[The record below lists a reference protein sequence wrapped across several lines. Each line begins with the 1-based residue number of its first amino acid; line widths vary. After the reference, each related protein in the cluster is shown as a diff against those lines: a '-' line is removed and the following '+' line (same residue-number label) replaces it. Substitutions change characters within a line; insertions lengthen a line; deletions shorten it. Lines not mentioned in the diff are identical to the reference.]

1 MANTICCTWIN
12 TSGEVETQ
20 LHKITEQATWLMKV
34 TASVRS
40 FFELFDFDWFGS
52 WGPWLQSALQT
63 LGIILLIM
71 IIVISLMCC
80 ILSKGLNACLQPL
93 TTRKMISLRLEHQKR
108 NKENDQPKKMWTWSH
123 DLWLSQRLKKCQELQ
138 ISHRGSAKTMRTS
151 ERELGVDECLKCWS
165 YLSVRLRVWSKERNC

>member
-1 MANTICCTWIN
+1 MLPSYVPPKQQDPKETSDSFGDNKKHRCATCKPLSSPSCSLSLRAVAEQGGVCAVANTICCTWIN

-52 WGPWLQSALQT
+52 WGPWLQSVLQT

-108 NKENDQPKKMWTWSH
+108 NKENDQPKRM
-123 DLWLSQRLKKCQELQ
+123 
-138 ISHRGSAKTMRTS
+138 
-151 ERELGVDECLKCWS
+151 
-165 YLSVRLRVWSKERNC
+165 